1 MIIDSD
7 GVERVS
13 VQLWTEFHSEQST
26 SPLSSVLISEKRNRL
41 IMSKKPILYMH
52 ILSPP
57 VRAVLLT
64 GAALGIE
71 FELKPVDLLGME
83 HKKPEFVKL
92 NPQHTIP
99 FLDDNGV
106 LIADS
111 HAICAYLVGKY
122 GKDDSLYPK
131 DLAKRAQVDSR
142 LHFDSGHLFARLRF
156 LYFPVFFYKSAE
168 MPEERVKEIQ
178 TAWDILERF
187 LSETPYVCGN
197 DLTIADLC
205 LVATASSLTENV
217 PLDAKKHTKILQWI
231 DRLSKLPYYE
241 KTNGVGA
248 RGLQAEFRDVLKK
261 NAEGK

>member
-1 MIIDSD
+1 
-7 GVERVS
+7 
-13 VQLWTEFHSEQST
+13 
-26 SPLSSVLISEKRNRL
+26 
-41 IMSKKPILYMH
+41 MSNKPILYMH
-52 ILSPP
+52 TFSPP
-57 VRAVLLT
+57 SRAVLMT

-71 FELKPVDLLGME
+71 FECKVVNLLE
-83 HKKPEFVKL
+83 FAHLEPKFVKL

-156 LYFPVFFYKSAE
+156 LYAPILYCKSSE
-168 MPEERVKEIQ
+168 MPEDRIQNIQ

-205 LVATASSLTENV
+205 LVATASSLTDIV
-217 PLDAKKHTKILQWI
+217 PLDPVKHSKIKQWI
-231 DRLSKLPYYE
+231 DRLSQLPYYE
-241 KTNGVGA
+241 EVNAIGA
-248 RGLQAEFRDVLKK
+248 KGLQAAIRKLLKK
-261 NAEGK
+261 NAESK